1 LQFTLDDRPQSS
13 GVVAIKLLGGF
24 VATCDGEPVAGS
36 RWRLRKARE
45 LVKLLALAPRH
56 RVHREQLMEA
66 LWPELDPAA
75 GANNLHQVVHVARRA
90 LGAEAVVL
98 HEELL
103 TLSASVDVDEFERA
117 AQEARRAGSPGA
129 YRAAMSLYGGEL
141 LPENRYDDWAIARR
155 EELER
160 LHEELL
166 GESAALGR
174 AERVSALPAQA
185 SSFVGRKHELR
196 ELHSVVQR
204 TRLLTLAGA
213 GGAGKTRLALELA
226 QEAETSFADGAVL
239 VELAAVADGRLVGAA
254 VAAALDVGAMPGRS
268 LLDGVADFLSRR
280 ATLLILDNCE
290 HVLRASAALAD
301 ALLRAAPGLTILA
314 TSREPLR
321 VAGEVVFR
329 VPSMAIPDPEQRF
342 EAEQLLR
349 YESVRLLSERAKSAD
364 PEFAIDE
371 QNARDIARICFRL
384 DGLPLALEL
393 AAARLGAL
401 GTATLAERLD
411 DRFRLL
417 RTGNRIGPTRQQ
429 TLAATLQWSH
439 ELLETEEKLLLHR
452 LSVFA
457 GGFDLPAVERVC
469 AGDGLEVA
477 AVADVLARLVEKSL
491 VSVESTSR
499 ELRYRLLE
507 TVRLYARDLLRA
519 AGESD
524 ALAGRHAS
532 WALTLAEREG
542 ASPRLD
548 REEAN
553 LRVAHDVLLARD
565 PGEALA
571 YCNALTPFWLRR
583 IDLEEAHRRFA
594 SALDVAEQRTARRAA
609 ALLSA
614 SAIELRSGALACGTE
629 YAQES
634 YEIAC
639 ELADVEAQ
647 WRALQRLGELAVG
660 LDHGREAL
668 ALFEP
673 AREIARREGL
683 AAYEAVSEYS
693 LGVACWLMGDLAGA
707 EELLI
712 EAAASFRALIDSPAR
727 IPSLLNI
734 AEMRAADPAA
744 RPGLRIVFEETLHP
758 LVESSCEMAV
768 GYALSN
774 QATIARLR
782 GEPERARALLEEA
795 GAGFDRSADA
805 RGQSDVLMRHA
816 YLALSQGSIDVA
828 REHLAHALR
837 LRREMRD
844 RRSVGMTL
852 AAVGLLET
860 VSGDYERAEQPLAEA
875 RELFRRAGDRWGLVS
890 SLWRTAD
897 LAIARG
903 RLNDAELALE
913 KARAVVGATD
923 RQGWIAATVAT
934 LAEVAA
940 LRGDATRAA
949 ALAEQAREHYLA
961 GGDETAAAA
970 MQARAQSRAKN
981 RQRPRKAPAGTTAP
995 KSAKTKR
1002 RQS

>member
-1 LQFTLDDRPQSS
+1 MLDDRPESS
-13 GVVAIKLLGGF
+13 GGVTIKLLGGF

-117 AQEARRAGSPGA
+117 VQEARRAGSPGA

-155 EELER
+155 EELEA
-160 LHEELL
+160 LHDELA
-166 GESAALGR
+166 GESSALQR
-174 AERVSALPAQA
+174 DERVSALPAQA

-226 QEAETSFADGAVL
+226 QEAEASFADGAVL
-239 VELAAVADGRLVGAA
+239 VELAPVADGRLVGGA

-268 LLDGVADFLSRR
+268 LLDGVADFLSQR
-280 ATLLILDNCE
+280 AMLLILDNCE
-290 HVLRASAALAD
+290 HVLRAGATLAD

-329 VPSMAIPDPEQRF
+329 VPSMAIPDPEQHF
-342 EAEQLLR
+342 DPEQLLR
-349 YESVRLLSERAKSAD
+349 YESVHLLSERARSAV

-371 QNARDIARICFRL
+371 QNASDIARICFRL

-417 RTGNRIGPTRQQ
+417 RTGNRVGPTRQQ

-439 ELLETEEKLLLHR
+439 ELLEQEEKLLLHR

-457 GGFDLPAVERVC
+457 GGFDLPAAERVC

-477 AVADVLARLVEKSL
+477 VVADVLARLVEKSL
-491 VSVESTSR
+491 VSADSTSR

-507 TVRLYARDLLRA
+507 TVRLYAKDLLQA
-519 AGESD
+519 AGESG
-524 ALAGRHAS
+524 ALAERHAS
-532 WALTLAEREG
+532 WALALVQREG
-542 ASPRLD
+542 DSPRLD

-553 LRVAHDVLLARD
+553 LRVAHDALLARD
-565 PGEALA
+565 PDEALG
-571 YCNALTPFWLRR
+571 YCISLTPFWLRR
-583 IDLEEAHRRFA
+583 IDLEEAHLRFA
-594 SALDVAEQRTARRAA
+594 SALDAVTQRTPRRAA

-614 SAIELRSGALACGTE
+614 SAIELRSGTLACGTE

-693 LGVACWLMGDLAGA
+693 LGVARWLMGDLPGA
-707 EELLI
+707 EALLI
-712 EAAASFRALIDSPAR
+712 EAAASFRAQAESPAR
-727 IPSLLNI
+727 IPSLLNV

-758 LVESSCEMAV
+758 LVESTCEMAV
-768 GYALSN
+768 GYTLAN

-782 GEPERARALLEEA
+782 DEPEHARALLQEA
-795 GAGFDRSADA
+795 GACFDRSADA
-805 RGQSDVLMRHA
+805 RGQSDVHMRHA
-816 YLALSQGSIDVA
+816 YLALSQGSTDVA
-828 REHLAHALR
+828 REHLAQALR

-844 RRSVGMTL
+844 RRGVGMTL

-890 SLWRTAD
+890 SLWRSAD

-903 RLNDAELALE
+903 RLDDAELALE
-913 KARAVVGATD
+913 QARAVVGATD

-940 LRGDATRAA
+940 LRGDDARAA
-949 ALAEQAREHYLA
+949 MLAGQAREHYLA
-961 GGDETAAAA
+961 AGDETAAAA
-970 MQARAQSRAKN
+970 MQARALSRAKD

-995 KSAKTKR
+995 KAAKTKR